1 MVPKYLQT
9 GSTDILAS
17 IRQSILRGE
26 SNSSPSPAHKEEQT
40 ELPLVTTTKKAG
52 IATAASL
59 IELCSKYMSPSDLE
73 KIKEAYR
80 YADDAHL
87 GQFRKSGEPYIT
99 HPISV
104 ACILAEWHLDC
115 AAIQAGLMH
124 DVLEDTGHS
133 KNEMAKFS
141 IS

>member
-17 IRQSILRGE
+17 IRQSVLRGE

-73 KIKEAYR
+73 KSKKLTDMPMTPTWVNSESRANLTSLTRYR
-80 YADDAHL
+80 SLVFLPNGIWTARP
-87 GQFRKSGEPYIT
+87 FRP
-99 HPISV
+99 V
-104 ACILAEWHLDC
+104 
-115 AAIQAGLMH
+115 
-124 DVLEDTGHS
+124 
-133 KNEMAKFS
+133 
-141 IS
+141 